1 MPLGVRTVVLGLLN
15 GDQGRPM
22 GGAPHVY
29 LRRVGNGL
37 VYCMATHFLRPAQLL
52 IDTVSSNVSVTEFLP
67 KNITLIV
74 HFEFL
79 YFDGLRKRLE
89 EVK

>member
-15 GDQGRPM
+15 GEQGVPM

-37 VYCMATHFLRPAQLL
+37 MYCMVGLSETYL
-52 IDTVSSNVSVTEFLP
+52 SMEG
-67 KNITLIV
+67 
-74 HFEFL
+74 FEWL
-79 YFDGLRKRLE
+79 KVWL
-89 EVK
+89 

>member
-1 MPLGVRTVVLGLLN
+1 MPTMSLSDGIG
-15 GDQGRPM
+15 M
-22 GGAPHVY
+22 GAIQNI
-29 LRRVGNGL
+29 RRIPTL
-37 VYCMATHFLRPAQLL
+37 SPQLHSIAATHFLRPAQLL
-52 IDTVSSNVSVTEFLP
+52 IDTVSSKVSVTEFLP

>member
-15 GDQGRPM
+15 GEQGVPM

-37 VYCMATHFLRPAQLL
+37 MYCMRISTASL
-52 IDTVSSNVSVTEFLP
+52 IDLNDLSQN
-67 KNITLIV
+67 
-74 HFEFL
+74 
-79 YFDGLRKRLE
+79 
-89 EVK
+89 